1 MFGSTIIEVG
11 IGLVFVYFLL
21 SVICSNINDVI
32 ARWLNWRSKDLEQGV
47 RALLGD
53 PNLANNVWQHP
64 LVRGM
69 AGKVGKDP
77 TYIPS
82 NTFALTLFDA
92 LVPATGNPTGLASV
106 RQTVLNLPENSARQ
120 ALLTMID
127 AANGNIMDAR
137 THVEHWFDAAM
148 DRVSATYKQQM
159 FVLSLVVAI
168 IVTGVLGVDTITIAN
183 TLYREPAVRAAVT
196 NAAQTNQ
203 IAAQQQQQNVKANVQ
218 DTVQAL
224 SQLTIP
230 IGWGDPP
237 KDTAGWF
244 QRVVGILLT
253 ALAASLGSPFW
264 YDLFKNLTSLTA
276 KK

>member
-21 SVICSNINDVI
+21 SVICSNVNNAVAGI
-32 ARWLNWRSKDLEQGV
+32 LGWRSKNLEQAI
-47 RALLGD
+47 RTLLGD
-53 PNLANNVWQHP
+53 PNLAENVWQHP
-64 LVRGM
+64 LVRGI
-69 AGKVGKDP
+69 VGKSGKNP
-77 TYIPS
+77 THIPA

-92 LVPATGNPTGLASV
+92 LVPASGNPTALTSV
-106 RQTVLNLPENSARQ
+106 RQTVMNLPENSARQ

-159 FVLSLVVAI
+159 LILSLIVAI
-168 IVTGVLGVDTITIAN
+168 IVTGVLGVDTIAIAN

-196 NAAQTNQ
+196 SAAQTNQ
-203 IAAQQQQQNVKANVQ
+203 IAAQQQQNVKANVQ

-224 SQLTIP
+224 AQISIP

-237 KDTAGWF
+237 RDGTGWF
-244 QRVVGILLT
+244 QKIVGVLLT

-264 YDLFKNLTSLTA
+264 YDLLRNLTSFTA